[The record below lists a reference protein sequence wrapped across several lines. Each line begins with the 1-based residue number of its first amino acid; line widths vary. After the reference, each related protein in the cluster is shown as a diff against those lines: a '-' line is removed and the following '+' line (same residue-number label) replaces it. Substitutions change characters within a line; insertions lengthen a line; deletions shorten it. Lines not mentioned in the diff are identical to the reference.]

1 MTDFLADALASRPDE
16 IAVADEHRRLTFL
29 DLDRAVRERTKALR
43 DHGAGPGRTVVV
55 EADLSLET
63 LVTLHA
69 AFRSGALVAPLNP
82 RLAPL
87 ERDHALEALRP
98 TMVVSGDAITSADR
112 SGGVGGA
119 GGVAGDGG
127 VGATPHPPI
136 AVLMTSGT
144 TGRPRGVLLS
154 EIGFRASAEGARR
167 RLDLV
172 PTDVWYASLQPSHIG
187 GLALLL
193 RAAILGCALE
203 VRGRFSIDEFGR
215 LLDQGAITHASLVPT
230 MLRRLLDARSG
241 RPVPASLRA
250 LLLGGARTPPDLL
263 DRALAAGYP
272 VALTYGLT
280 EATSQVATAP
290 PDLVR
295 RAPGTVGRPLD
306 GVEVRIG
313 SFGQIEIRGATLA
326 VGTLGG
332 EPLTDDG
339 GWLVTD
345 DLGRL
350 DEAGHLSIVGRRS
363 DRIISGGV
371 NVDAHEVEA
380 TLRRHPGVDD
390 ACVVGL
396 PDETWGERV
405 AALVVAAE
413 TSPAAATPSAPE
425 ALADAL
431 LTWASGELSA
441 AKRPRLIR
449 LVDRLPLNANGK
461 VDRGAARERLSGGD
475 ARDRPSVVDPS
486 PPQGG

>member
-1 MTDFLADALASRPDE
+1 MTDFLADALASRPDQ
-16 IAVADEHRRLTFL
+16 IAVSDGRRRWTFAE
-29 DLDRAVRERTKALR
+29 LDRAVQARTDALR
-43 DHGAGPGRTVVV
+43 EHGAGPGGAVVV
-55 EADLSLET
+55 ESDLSLET

-69 AFRSGALVAPLNP
+69 AFRSGALVAPLDP
-82 RLAPL
+82 RLAPR
-87 ERDHALEALRP
+87 ERDHALATLRP
-98 TMVVSGDAITSADR
+98 TVVVSSDALTRVQGASALPPAP
-112 SGGVGGA
+112 SPPPVPG
-119 GGVAGDGG
+119 
-127 VGATPHPPI
+127 PHAPI

-144 TGRPRGVLLS
+144 SGRARGVLLS
-154 EIGFRASAEGARR
+154 ENGFRASAEAVRR
-167 RLDLV
+167 RLDLL

-193 RAAILGCALE
+193 RAALLGCALE

-215 LLDQGAITHASLVPT
+215 LLDEGAVTHASLVPT

-250 LLLGGARTPPDLL
+250 LLLGGARTPADLL
-263 DRALAAGYP
+263 DRAVDAGYP

-295 RAPGTVGRPLD
+295 RAPHTVGRPLD

-313 SFGQIEIRGATLA
+313 SSGQIEIRGATLA
-326 VGTLGG
+326 VGVLGG
-332 EPLTDDG
+332 ERLTDDE

-350 DEAGHLSIVGRRS
+350 DEAGRLSIVGRRS

-371 NVDAHEVEA
+371 NVDPHEVEA
-380 TLRRHPGVDD
+380 TLRRHPRVDD

-396 PDETWGERV
+396 PDESWGERV

-413 TSPAAATPSAPE
+413 TPPQGGVTETGVASTGTPE
-425 ALADAL
+425 ALSDAL
-431 LTWASGELSA
+431 LAWTSGELSA

-449 LVDRLPLNANGK
+449 VVDRLPLNANGK
-461 VDRGAARERLSGGD
+461 VDREEARKRLSG
-475 ARDRPSVVDPS
+475 S
-486 PPQGG
+486 PPGADLSHHSGG